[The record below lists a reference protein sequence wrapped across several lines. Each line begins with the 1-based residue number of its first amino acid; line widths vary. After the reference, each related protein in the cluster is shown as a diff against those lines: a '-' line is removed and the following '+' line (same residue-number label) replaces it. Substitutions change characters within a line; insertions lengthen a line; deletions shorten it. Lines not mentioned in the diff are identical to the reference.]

1 MTSKLVVN
9 TIEADTGISSVSF
22 ASSISMSST
31 SKFHFSNAGIDIG
44 ADTNIN
50 RPAAGVLGFNFNNTE
65 KFRIGS
71 SGNLLATGIT
81 TSNNGFMFGTGGQ
94 HYLYQSASDTIS
106 LRITSDGPYA
116 HFKDVS
122 GDVQMG
128 SASGTLRL
136 SAGGNEKVRITSSG
150 QLLVNATTINAGG
163 ATPKMAIDVGDSNL
177 HGITI
182 QAGGG
187 ENNGDLAGLAFSHG
201 NTADI
206 ARPKAAIAH
215 NRTASYG
222 VGDLCFYVDGT
233 GDNNA
238 VSTSDEKLR
247 ITSSGQVNI
256 GTSGVLKAVINSSIS
271 GHQFISQVDDNNTG
285 FEVYSQH
292 GSTASRSSFT
302 VYANTGSS
310 GAKRTQFVVAGDDRA
325 YFRGD
330 VQPESDGDINLG
342 SDLRT
347 WNKFYYRN
355 AYPDQV
361 QVNPTGNF
369 TKATWYDTGFTRSSM
384 GGLDTNGVYIITLY
398 ASTWHA
404 GGVSFDSNYTWIVG
418 MRDQFTN
425 QTQQDAVTR
434 LSVTAHSTNG
444 EYFDL
449 ETYRQNAS
457 SGGVEFIRWKY
468 DGGSGGNLTGIDNS
482 TAGKILRF
490 RAQRIGRSSLG

>member
-292 GSTASRSSFT
+292 GSTATRSSFT
-302 VYANTGSS
+302 VYANTGSG

-330 VQPESDGDINLG
+330 VQPESDGDINFG
-342 SDLRT
+342 TDART
-347 WNKFYYRN
+347 WNKMYYRN
-355 AYPDQV
+355 AYPDQGTEISISGSSFLSSTFYDV
-361 QVNPTGNF
+361 GYSTGN
-369 TKATWYDTGFTRSSM
+369 M
-384 GGLDTNGVYIITLY
+384 GGIDLNGTYIITCY
-398 ASTWHA
+398 SDNHQA
-404 GGVSFDSNYTWIVG
+404 GGGNYGITYTWIVG
-418 MRDQFTN
+418 IRNQSTN
-425 QTQQDAVTR
+425 QNTTNEVPL
-434 LSVTAHSTNG
+434 LSVTGHSTNNQLI
-444 EYFDL
+444 EL
-449 ETYRQNAS
+449 RTKRENAVDGGDEFLVWRPQSNLGTIDGS
-457 SGGVEFIRWKY
+457 SGKTMKWRV
-468 DGGSGGNLTGIDNS
+468 
-482 TAGKILRF
+482 
-490 RAQRIGRSSLG
+490 QRIGRSSLG